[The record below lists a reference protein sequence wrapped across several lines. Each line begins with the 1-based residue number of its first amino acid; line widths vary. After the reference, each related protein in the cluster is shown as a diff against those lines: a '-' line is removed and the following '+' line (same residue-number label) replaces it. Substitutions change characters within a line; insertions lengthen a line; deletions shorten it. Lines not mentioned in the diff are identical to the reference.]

1 MILDSNFSKKKLRG
15 EIREGLKK
23 MTKYGTST
31 GQDRTALLHGS
42 SCSKAFQYRG
52 DILYLGRVLCCTSPF
67 SSDPDKE
74 LLNALQCCAS
84 SKTALVVFLVPLPQ
98 VTLQALQGS
107 QSPTLQSTS
116 YRIRRRSFFQ
126 YEGDSICIYTLTLL
140 GVAPL
145 CDL

>member
-15 EIREGLKK
+15 EIREGVKK
-23 MTKYGTST
+23 MAKFGTST
-31 GQDRTALLHGS
+31 GQDRTGQDRIVTRFLMLQSFSISRGHLVPWQGSVLHLSVFLRSGQG
-42 SCSKAFQYRG
+42 A
-52 DILYLGRVLCCTSPF
+52 P
-67 SSDPDKE
+67 
-74 LLNALQCCAS
+74 QCCAS